1 MSSLIVVVVAF
12 APSLDVVF
20 HARAQTTR
28 LRVSSPP
35 LPLDGF
41 PSPTSLGGEPQ
52 RQGLLGFDVH
62 VPAPQVLPLWR
73 HVGVPKSCILV
84 KLIDDA

>member
-1 MSSLIVVVVAF
+1 MNSLIAVVVAF

-41 PSPTSLGGEPQ
+41 PSPISLGGEPQ
-52 RQGLLGFDVH
+52 RQGLLGFDAH
-62 VPAPQVLPLWR
+62 VPVPPILPLWR
-73 HVGVPKSCILV
+73 HVGVPKSMYISE
-84 KLIDDA
+84 INR